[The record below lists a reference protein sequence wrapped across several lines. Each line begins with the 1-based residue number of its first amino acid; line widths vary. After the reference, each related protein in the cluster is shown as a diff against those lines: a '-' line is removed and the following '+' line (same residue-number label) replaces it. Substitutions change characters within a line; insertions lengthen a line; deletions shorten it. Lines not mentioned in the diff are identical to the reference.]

1 MTSFVHLDHPT
12 QHAGISRV
20 EAALDSAR
28 SLRQGFNGK
37 GLAVMLLAAVGAAL
51 LVVADQV
58 IDTWADGHL
67 LAAWVAL
74 WAVAFAVLALFAS
87 SVRHLVGRTM
97 RALDAWSQRV
107 AQKRAD
113 QRLWSIAQTDP
124 RIMSELQAAM
134 SRHAA
139 DTSAV
144 PAPARRAASFE
155 SDASAR
161 TSSLNASQG
170 RARPSYYL

>member
-1 MTSFVHLDHPT
+1 MTSFVHIDHPT
-12 QHAGISRV
+12 QHAGIARV

-37 GLAVMLLAAVGAAL
+37 GLAVMLLAALGAAL

-74 WAVAFAVLALFAS
+74 WAVAFAVLALFAN
-87 SVRHLVGRTM
+87 SVRHLVNRITG
-97 RALDAWSQRV
+97 ALDAWSQRV

-113 QRLWSIAQTDP
+113 ERLWSIAQTDP

-139 DTSAV
+139 DTSTV
-144 PAPARRAASFE
+144 PTHKGPVASFE
-155 SDASAR
+155 SYASAR
-161 TSSLNASQG
+161 TPSLNSRKG
-170 RARPSYYL
+170 RAHLSYYL

>member
-1 MTSFVHLDHPT
+1 MTSFVHIDHPT
-12 QHAGISRV
+12 QHAGVARV
-20 EAALDSAR
+20 QDALDSAR

-74 WAVAFAVLALFAS
+74 WAVAFAVLALFAN
-87 SVRHLVGRTM
+87 SVRHLVNRATG
-97 RALDAWSQRV
+97 ALDAWSQRV

-113 QRLWSIAQTDP
+113 ERLWSIAQTDP

-139 DTSAV
+139 DTSTV
-144 PAPARRAASFE
+144 PTHKGFVASFE
-155 SDASAR
+155 RYASAR
-161 TSSLNASQG
+161 APSLNSRNG
-170 RARPSYYL
+170 RAHLSYYL